1 MSFVRNLFFSVFL
14 GVWGTLSAQEERV
27 IPVPRE
33 VLPGTGEFRISE
45 VTAWHTNLSG
55 AEKESLV
62 NYAAAE
68 LSTGRQEWHGKDHTG
83 KDVVFFQKISD
94 AGIHPEGYVLEVKPE
109 IVTVSASTAT
119 GLFYGLQSL
128 LQLMKP
134 DERGGWTV
142 PAVTVKDSPRFG
154 YRGFMIDVSRHF
166 RPKEF
171 VKKQIDAMARYK
183 LNRLH
188 LHLTDAAGWR
198 IEIKKYPRL
207 TSFAAWRPEAEWKKW
222 WNTADGRKYCERED
236 PAAQGGYYT
245 QEDIRELVR
254 YAAERHITII
264 PEIEMPAHSEE
275 VLTAYPELSCSGEP
289 YKNADFCVGNEETF
303 TFLED
308 VLTEVME
315 LFPSQYIHVGGD
327 EAGKAAW
334 KTCPKCQKRMK
345 DEQLDNVDE
354 LQSYLIH
361 RVEVFLN
368 AHGRKLLGWDEILQ
382 GGLAPNATVMSW
394 RGEQGGIAAVKSG
407 HQAIMTPGSHCYIDS
422 YQDAPYSQPEAIGGY
437 LPLEKVYSYNPIPAS
452 LTPDEAK
459 LIYGVQANLWA
470 EYIQT
475 DEHCEFMIYP
485 RILALAEVAWSA
497 PERKSWTD
505 FRPRALKAVGYLQ
518 SKGYHPFDLKK
529 EIGNRPEASQPVQH
543 LALGKTVK
551 YNAPY
556 NSSYPAQGD
565 KTLTDGIRGSWTYSD
580 GAWQGFISRDRLDVT
595 IDMGESTDLHLI
607 GADFMQV
614 VRPEV
619 FLPVEVIISVSE
631 DGENFTELSRQT
643 HEVVKSDAVVF
654 KNYAWNGNAKG
665 RYVRYQA
672 RAGEEFGGWVFTDEI
687 VVK

>member
-207 TSFAAWRPEAEWKKW
+207 TSFARKR
-222 WNTADGRKYCERED
+222 NGR
-236 PAAQGGYYT
+236 
-245 QEDIRELVR
+245 
-254 YAAERHITII
+254 
-264 PEIEMPAHSEE
+264 
-275 VLTAYPELSCSGEP
+275 
-289 YKNADFCVGNEETF
+289 N
-303 TFLED
+303 
-308 VLTEVME
+308 
-315 LFPSQYIHVGGD
+315 
-327 EAGKAAW
+327 
-334 KTCPKCQKRMK
+334 
-345 DEQLDNVDE
+345 
-354 LQSYLIH
+354 
-361 RVEVFLN
+361 
-368 AHGRKLLGWDEILQ
+368 
-382 GGLAPNATVMSW
+382 
-394 RGEQGGIAAVKSG
+394 GGILPVDASIASG
-407 HQAIMTPGSHCYIDS
+407 RI
-422 YQDAPYSQPEAIGGY
+422 
-437 LPLEKVYSYNPIPAS
+437 LPLKAGI
-452 LTPDEAK
+452 TRR
-459 LIYGVQANLWA
+459 
-470 EYIQT
+470 
-475 DEHCEFMIYP
+475 
-485 RILALAEVAWSA
+485 RIS
-497 PERKSWTD
+497 
-505 FRPRALKAVGYLQ
+505 
-518 SKGYHPFDLKK
+518 
-529 EIGNRPEASQPVQH
+529 
-543 LALGKTVK
+543 
-551 YNAPY
+551 
-556 NSSYPAQGD
+556 
-565 KTLTDGIRGSWTYSD
+565 GSWCVTRRN
-580 GAWQGFISRDRLDVT
+580 AISR
-595 IDMGESTDLHLI
+595 
-607 GADFMQV
+607 
-614 VRPEV
+614 
-619 FLPVEVIISVSE
+619 
-631 DGENFTELSRQT
+631 
-643 HEVVKSDAVVF
+643 
-654 KNYAWNGNAKG
+654 
-665 RYVRYQA
+665 
-672 RAGEEFGGWVFTDEI
+672 
-687 VVK
+687 

>member
-94 AGIHPEGYVLEVKPE
+94 ADIHPEGYVLEVKPE

-222 WNTADGRKYCERED
+222 WNTAGGRKYCERED

-264 PEIEMPAHSEE
+264 PEIEMPAHS
-275 VLTAYPELSCSGEP
+275 
-289 YKNADFCVGNEETF
+289 
-303 TFLED
+303 
-308 VLTEVME
+308 
-315 LFPSQYIHVGGD
+315 
-327 EAGKAAW
+327 
-334 KTCPKCQKRMK
+334 
-345 DEQLDNVDE
+345 
-354 LQSYLIH
+354 
-361 RVEVFLN
+361 
-368 AHGRKLLGWDEILQ
+368 
-382 GGLAPNATVMSW
+382 
-394 RGEQGGIAAVKSG
+394 
-407 HQAIMTPGSHCYIDS
+407 
-422 YQDAPYSQPEAIGGY
+422 
-437 LPLEKVYSYNPIPAS
+437 
-452 LTPDEAK
+452 
-459 LIYGVQANLWA
+459 
-470 EYIQT
+470 
-475 DEHCEFMIYP
+475 
-485 RILALAEVAWSA
+485 
-497 PERKSWTD
+497 
-505 FRPRALKAVGYLQ
+505 
-518 SKGYHPFDLKK
+518 
-529 EIGNRPEASQPVQH
+529 
-543 LALGKTVK
+543 
-551 YNAPY
+551 
-556 NSSYPAQGD
+556 
-565 KTLTDGIRGSWTYSD
+565 
-580 GAWQGFISRDRLDVT
+580 
-595 IDMGESTDLHLI
+595 
-607 GADFMQV
+607 
-614 VRPEV
+614 
-619 FLPVEVIISVSE
+619 
-631 DGENFTELSRQT
+631 
-643 HEVVKSDAVVF
+643 
-654 KNYAWNGNAKG
+654 
-665 RYVRYQA
+665 
-672 RAGEEFGGWVFTDEI
+672 
-687 VVK
+687 

>member
-222 WNTADGRKYCERED
+222 WNTAGGRKYCERED

-275 VLTAYPELSCSGEP
+275 VLAAYPGLSCAGEP
-289 YKNADFCVGNEETF
+289 YKGSDFCVGNEETF
-303 TFLED
+303 TFLEN
-308 VLTEVME
+308 VLTEVMA
-315 LFPSQYIHVGGD
+315 LFPSEYIHIGGD
-327 EAGKAAW
+327 ESPRKRW
-334 KTCPKCQKRMK
+334 KSCPFCQERIRR
-345 DEQLDNVDE
+345 EGLRNEAE
-354 LQSYLIH
+354 LQSYLVRRIEEWL
-361 RVEVFLN
+361 RDR
-368 AHGRKLLGWDEILQ
+368 GRRLIGWDEILE
-382 GGLAPNATVMSW
+382 GGVSQDATVMSW
-394 RGEQGGIAAVKSG
+394 RGTRGGIEAARHGNRVV
-407 HQAIMTPGSHCYIDS
+407 MVPCDYFYFDY
-422 YQDAPYSQPEAIGGY
+422 YQTHDPARVERETVATGRPDDVPYVTVRRAYEFSPYEGLDGGQRQCI
-437 LPLEKVYSYNPIPAS
+437 L
-452 LTPDEAK
+452 
-459 LIYGVQANLWA
+459 GVQGNIWR
-470 EYIQT
+470 EYMVDFRQV
-475 DEHCEFMIYP
+475 EHMLLP
-485 RILALAEVAWSA
+485 RLAALAEVAWSCD
-497 PERKSWTD
+497 RRD
-505 FRPRALKAVGYLQ
+505 FPDFSRRLFRLKELYDQEGYR
-518 SKGYHPFDLKK
+518 Y
-529 EIGNRPEASQPVQH
+529 
-543 LALGKTVK
+543 
-551 YNAPY
+551 APY
-556 NSSYPAQGD
+556 FFNG
-565 KTLTDGIRGSWTYSD
+565 TDTVP
-580 GAWQGFISRDRLDVT
+580 Q
-595 IDMGESTDLHLI
+595 
-607 GADFMQV
+607 
-614 VRPEV
+614 
-619 FLPVEVIISVSE
+619 
-631 DGENFTELSRQT
+631 
-643 HEVVKSDAVVF
+643 
-654 KNYAWNGNAKG
+654 
-665 RYVRYQA
+665 
-672 RAGEEFGGWVFTDEI
+672 
-687 VVK
+687 